1 MTLQVFIWLIA
12 IPLLGFI
19 TGMRTMTPLAVIS
32 WFAWLGLLPVTDDWC
47 WWIAKLPVVIA
58 FTLLA
63 AAEYVADKLGQS
75 PRPTRPAVAIIRVFL
90 GGLVGAIVAAGL
102 DASGVEGT
110 ILGVLG
116 AFIGTFCAYQL
127 RHHLTS
133 RLGCETWYVTVS
145 EDIFAIGCAILC
157 LGIITG

>member
-1 MTLQVFIWLIA
+1 MTLQVLIWLVA

-32 WFAWLGLLPVTDDWC
+32 WFAWLGHLPVADDWC
-47 WWIAKLPVVIA
+47 SWVAKLPVAIA
-58 FTLLA
+58 FTVLA
-63 AAEYVADKLGQS
+63 AAEYAADKLGYS
-75 PRPTRPAVAIIRVFL
+75 PRPTRPAILSIRIFL

-116 AFIGTFCAYQL
+116 AIVGAFCAYEL
-127 RHHLTS
+127 RHQLTS
-133 RLGCETWYVTVS
+133 RFGCKTWHVTVS
-145 EDIFAIGCAILC
+145 EDVFAVAFAILC

>member
-1 MTLQVFIWLIA
+1 MTLQVLIWVVA

-32 WFAWLGLLPVTDDWC
+32 WFAWLGLLPVSDDWC
-47 WWIAKLPVVIA
+47 WWIAKLSVAIGL
-58 FTLLA
+58 TLLA
-63 AAEYVADKLGQS
+63 AAEYAADKLGYS
-75 PRPTRPAVAIIRVFL
+75 PRPTRPTVLCIRIFL

-116 AFIGTFCAYQL
+116 AIVGAFCAYEL
-127 RHHLTS
+127 RHRLTS
-133 RLGCETWYVTVS
+133 RLGCKTWYVTTS
-145 EDIFAIGCAILC
+145 EDIVAVGLAILC

>member
-1 MTLQVFIWLIA
+1 MTLEVFIWLVA

-32 WFAWLGLLPVTDDWC
+32 WFAWLNLLPVADDWC
-47 WWIAKLPVVIA
+47 WWCARLPVVIA

-63 AAEYVADKLGQS
+63 IIEYVADKLGYS
-75 PRPTRPAVAIIRVFL
+75 PRPTRPAVLIVRFFI

-102 DASGVEGT
+102 NASGVEGT

-116 AFIGTFCAYQL
+116 ALVGAFAAYQL
-127 RHHLTS
+127 RHQLTH
-133 RLGCETWYVTVS
+133 RYGCQTWHVTVS
-145 EDIFAIGCAILC
+145 EDIFALGCAIVC

>member
-1 MTLQVFIWLIA
+1 MTLEVFIWLVA

-32 WFAWLGLLPVTDDWC
+32 WFAWLGLLPVSDDWC
-47 WWIAKLPVVIA
+47 WWCAKLPVVIL

-63 AAEYVADKLGQS
+63 AAEYVADNLGYS
-75 PRPTRPAVAIIRVFL
+75 PRPTRPVVLIVRFFL
-90 GGLVGAIVAAGL
+90 GGFVGAVVAAGL
-102 DASGVEGT
+102 NASGVEGT

-116 AFIGTFCAYQL
+116 ALVGAFAAYQL
-127 RHHLTS
+127 RHQLTQ
-133 RLGCETWYVTVS
+133 RLGCKTWHVTVS
-145 EDIFAIGCAILC
+145 EDIFALGCAILC

>member
-1 MTLQVFIWLIA
+1 MGLQVLIWVVA

-32 WFAWLGLLPVTDDWC
+32 WFAWLGLLPVSDDWC
-47 WWIAKLPVVIA
+47 FWVAKFPVVIA

-63 AAEYVADKLGQS
+63 AAEYTADKLGRS
-75 PRPTRPAVAIIRVFL
+75 PRPTRPAVLSVRIFL

-102 DASGVEGT
+102 DASSVEGT

-116 AFIGTFCAYQL
+116 AVVGAFCAYEV
-127 RHHLTS
+127 RHRLTS
-133 RLGCETWYVTVS
+133 RLGCKTWYVTTS
-145 EDIFAIGCAILC
+145 EDIFAVGCAILC
-157 LGIITG
+157 LGIITS

>member
-1 MTLQVFIWLIA
+1 VTIEVLTWLFA

-32 WFAWLGLLPVTDDWC
+32 WFAWLHLLPVSDDWC
-47 WWIAKLPVVIA
+47 SWCAKLPVVIA

-63 AAEYVADKLGQS
+63 AAEYIADKLGYS
-75 PRPTRPAVAIIRVFL
+75 PRPTRPSILSLRIFL

-102 DASGVEGT
+102 DASGIEGT

-116 AFIGTFCAYQL
+116 AIVGAFCGYEL
-127 RHHLTS
+127 RHQLTH
-133 RLGCETWYVTVS
+133 RLGCKTWHVTVT
-145 EDIFAIGCAILC
+145 EDIFAVSFAILC
-157 LGIITG
+157 MGIITG

>member
-1 MTLQVFIWLIA
+1 MTLEVFIWLVA

-32 WFAWLGLLPVTDDWC
+32 WFAWLGLLPLSDDWC
-47 WWIAKLPVVIA
+47 WWVAKLPVAIA

-63 AAEYVADKLGQS
+63 VAEYAADKLGYS
-75 PRPTRPAVAIIRVFL
+75 PRPTRPGVLILRFVL
-90 GGLVGAIVAAGL
+90 GGVVGAIVAAGL

-116 AFIGTFCAYQL
+116 ALVGAFCAYQL
-127 RHHLTS
+127 RHQLTQ
-133 RLGCETWYVTVS
+133 RLGCKTWYVTVS

>member
-1 MTLQVFIWLIA
+1 MTLEVLTWLIA

-19 TGMRTMTPLAVIS
+19 TGMRTMTPIAVIC
-32 WFAWLGLLPVTDDWC
+32 WFAWLGLLPLSDDWC
-47 WWIAKLPVVIA
+47 WWAAKLPVVIV

-63 AAEYVADKLGQS
+63 AGEYIADKLGYS
-75 PRPTRPAVAIIRVFL
+75 PRPTRPAILILRFFF

-102 DASGVEGT
+102 NSSGIEGT

-116 AFIGTFCAYQL
+116 ALVGAFCAYQL
-127 RHHLTS
+127 RHQLT
-133 RLGCETWYVTVS
+133 RRIGCKIWHVTVS
-145 EDIFAIGCAILC
+145 EDIFAIGCAIIC